1 MCNSYCLWTDCLLRI
16 PIQMA
21 WREARNSPS
30 ESRQYPLPADYK
42 VMLPGYYGRREG
54 RTCFNILTLDNQ
66 PPLCF
71 SAYLVGV
78 DVE

>member
-1 MCNSYCLWTDCLLRI
+1 
-16 PIQMA
+16 MA

-78 DVE
+78 DVEWWTMRPCRAAVAPRFAF